1 MPRIYFIDPR
11 GRFDF
16 GDSDVISRHYSYINT
31 YEQNFSE
38 PLEIDVMGSTEREI
52 SGGLKGTWITVRTFN
67 LFKYI
72 YRAQLQLR
80 GQKDSV
86 FVASDPWFSFAAA
99 IGLQKTRKSQDKI
112 QLQLHGQFLNSSKS
126 GFKRFASLQY
136 LKFCIHLSDQVRFVN
151 QEEYLKFLNE
161 CPNAR
166 QKMFC
171 APVPINEVFFSK
183 NFTKAPPRA
192 LVLGLVGRLH
202 PERGLKQFVELA
214 MILKSQFANLK
225 LLIIGEGKIESEF
238 RQHLNRDFGS
248 NFEFTGK
255 LSPQELALK
264 LPDIGV
270 LASCAPSEGYGRS
283 MREALLLGVPVL
295 ATLSDGSRELAEKLP
310 RTFFELFDL
319 DVDSDQAIVEKFST
333 LLEATIPKNEIIQ
346 MLDIDQN
353 PGLRLVNRWNDLIQ
367 RGR

>member
-31 YEQNFSE
+31 YKQNFSE
-38 PLEIDVMGSTEREI
+38 PLEIEVMGSAERKI
-52 SGGLKGTWITVRTFN
+52 SGGLMGTRISKRTFN
-67 LFKYI
+67 LIKYI
-72 YRAQLQLR
+72 YRVRLQLR

-99 IGLQKTRKSQDKI
+99 MGLQKTRNSQDKI
-112 QLQLHGQFLNSSKS
+112 QLQLHGQYLNSNENR
-126 GFKRFASLQY
+126 FKQFVTLQY

-151 QEEYLKFLNE
+151 QAEYLKFLSE
-161 CPNAR
+161 CPKAR

-183 NFTKAPPRA
+183 DFTKAPPRP

-202 PERGLKQFVELA
+202 PERGLKEFVELA
-214 MILKSQFANLK
+214 VILKNQFATLK

-238 RQHLNRDFGS
+238 RRHLNRDFGS

-255 LSPQELALK
+255 LSPQELVLK

-270 LASCAPSEGYGRS
+270 LASCAPSESYGRS
-283 MREALLLGVPVL
+283 MREALLLGVPVI

-319 DVDSDQAIVEKFST
+319 DVDSDQAIVEKFTT
-333 LLEATIPKNEIIQ
+333 LLDATIPKKEIIQ

-353 PGLRLVNRWNDLIQ
+353 PGLRLVNQWNDLTQ